1 MRVEKTISVNQ
12 KIKSLL
18 PWVFVFLW
26 MFLIFN
32 LSAQPAS
39 QSNSLSL
46 GVTDKVIETLNKIK
60 PGADLNM
67 EDVNHV
73 VRKNAH
79 FFAYLI
85 LAVLSLNALRNGDK
99 LGGKKWLVA
108 LGICVLFAASDE
120 FHQRFVPGRGPQVKD
135 VFIDSS
141 GALLG
146 IMIYTAVNKILKRKA
161 SNKVAN

>member
-1 MRVEKTISVNQ
+1 MQMRMEKTISISQ
-12 KIKSLL
+12 KIKSGL
-18 PWVFVFLW
+18 PWVLVFLW

-32 LSAQPAS
+32 LSAQPAN

-46 GVTDKVIETLNKIK
+46 GVTEKVIETINQVK

-67 EDVNHV
+67 EAVNHV

-85 LAVLSLNALRNGDK
+85 LAVLSLNALRNGHK
-99 LGGKKWLVA
+99 LGGKKWLAA

-146 IMIYTAVNKILKRKA
+146 IGIYLIVSKVLKR
-161 SNKVAN
+161 